1 MAICG
6 PIMKE
11 LAFLDATAQAELV
24 RAQVLSPLE
33 LVEHAITRIVAV
45 NPQLNAVISPR
56 FESGR
61 AEAVSA
67 RLPDGP
73 FRGVPFLLKDLD
85 AYSAGDPYH
94 CGIYALKRA
103 GWKADR
109 DSHLAAK
116 FRRAG
121 LISLGKT
128 NTPELGLAVTT
139 EPAAYGV
146 TRNPWNPAHSTGG
159 SSGGSAA
166 AVASGMVPAAHASDG
181 GGSIR
186 IPASECGLVGL
197 KPSRG
202 RVSLGPDYGEY
213 WAGLVI
219 SSVVTRSIRDTA
231 AMLDAICEP
240 MPGDPYVAPTP
251 ARPFRAEVGEDP
263 GSLRVGVLRNL
274 VAFEI
279 HEDCR
284 QAAEVARVA
293 LERLG
298 HRVEESQPA
307 ALDDSDFTQ
316 HLLNVVTS
324 WTAASLDEWGLKLG
338 RPLGPED
345 VEPPTW
351 AATEIGR
358 AITAAQY
365 VAALEALSRYT
376 RRMAS
381 WWAEGFDVLVTPTI
395 AVPPPL
401 LGELAATTEDPLG
414 LIKSLPV
421 VPFTAPFNVTGQ
433 PAISL
438 PLHWNRAGLPIGVQ
452 LVAAYGREDVLLRL
466 AAQLERAL
474 PWSDRLPPI
483 HA

>member
-1 MAICG
+1 
-6 PIMKE
+6 MKE

-24 RAQVLSPLE
+24 RAKVLSPLE
-33 LVEHAITRIVAV
+33 LVEHAIARIEAV

-56 FESGR
+56 FESAR
-61 AEAVSA
+61 AEAVSTG
-67 RLPDGP
+67 LPEGP

-85 AYSAGDPYH
+85 AYSANDPYH
-94 CGIYALKRA
+94 CGIHVLKKV
-103 GWKADR
+103 GWKADG

-116 FRRAG
+116 FRGAG

-139 EPAAYGV
+139 EPAAYGA

-159 SSGGSAA
+159 SSGGSSA

-219 SSVVTRSIRDTA
+219 SSVVTRSVRDTA

-251 ARPFRAEVGEDP
+251 AQPFRAEVGADP
-263 GSLRVGVLRNL
+263 GSLRIGIIRKL

-284 QAAEVARVA
+284 QAVEVARVA

-298 HRVEESQPA
+298 HRVEDSQPA
-307 ALDDSDFTQ
+307 ALDDPGLTQ
-316 HLLNVVTS
+316 HFLNVVMS
-324 WTAASLDEWGLKLG
+324 WTAAALDEWGLKLG
-338 RPLGPED
+338 RTLGPQD
-345 VEPPTW
+345 VEPSTW
-351 AATEIGR
+351 AMAELGR
-358 AITAAQY
+358 AVTATQY
-365 VAALEALSRYT
+365 VTTIEALSRYT
-376 RRMAS
+376 RQMAS
-381 WWAEGFDVLVTPTI
+381 WWSEGFDVLVTPTI
-395 AVPPPL
+395 AAPPPL
-401 LGELAATTEDPLG
+401 LGELCPTAEDPLSG
-414 LIKSLPV
+414 LAKMLPIA
-421 VPFTAPFNVTGQ
+421 PFTGPFNVTGQ

-452 LVAAYGREDVLLRL
+452 LVAAYGRENVLLRL

-474 PWSDRLPPI
+474 PWSDRRPPI

>member
-1 MAICG
+1 
-6 PIMKE
+6 MKD

-24 RAQVLSPLE
+24 RAKVVSPLE
-33 LVEHAITRIVAV
+33 LVDHAIARVETL

-56 FESGR
+56 FENAR

-85 AYSAGDPYH
+85 AHSAGDPYH
-94 CGIYALKRA
+94 CGIHALKKA
-103 GWKADR
+103 GWQAEG

-116 FRRAG
+116 FRNAG
-121 LISLGKT
+121 LICLGKT

-139 EPAAYGV
+139 EPAAYGPS
-146 TRNPWNPAHSTGG
+146 RNPWNPSHSTGG

-202 RVSLGPDYGEY
+202 RVSLGPDHGEY

-219 SSVVTRSIRDTA
+219 SCAVTRSVRDTA

-240 MPGDPYVAPTP
+240 MPGDPYVAPPP
-251 ARPFRAEVGEDP
+251 ARPFRAEVGADP
-263 GSLRVGVLRNL
+263 GSLRVGVLRSL

-284 QAAEVARVA
+284 QAVEVARAA
-293 LERLG
+293 LEQLG

-307 ALDDSDFTQ
+307 ALDDPELTQ
-316 HLLNVVTS
+316 HFLNVVTS
-324 WTAASLDEWGLKLG
+324 WTAAALNEWGLKLG
-338 RPLGPED
+338 RTLGQGD
-345 VEPPTW
+345 VEPSTW
-351 AATEIGR
+351 AMAELGR
-358 AITAAQY
+358 TVTAAQY
-365 VAALEALSRYT
+365 VATLEALSRYT
-376 RRMAS
+376 RQMAS
-381 WWAEGFDVLVTPTI
+381 WWSQGFDVLMTPTI
-395 AVPPPL
+395 ATPPPL
-401 LGELAATTEDPLG
+401 LGELCATADDPLSG
-414 LIKSLPV
+414 LGKMLAIA
-421 VPFTAPFNVTGQ
+421 PFTGPFNITGQ

-438 PLHWNRAGLPIGVQ
+438 PLHWNRGGLPIGVQ

-474 PWSDRLPPI
+474 PWSDRRPPI

>member
-1 MAICG
+1 
-6 PIMKE
+6 MKE
-11 LAFLDATAQAELV
+11 LALLDATAQAELV
-24 RAQVLSPLE
+24 RTKALSPLE
-33 LVEHAITRIVAV
+33 LVDRAIDRIEAL
-45 NPQLNAVISPR
+45 NPKLNAVISTR
-56 FESGR
+56 FEEARREARGGR
-61 AEAVSA
+61 M
-67 RLPDGP
+67 PDGP
-73 FRGVPFLLKDLD
+73 FHGVPFLLKDLD

-94 CGIYALKRA
+94 CGIRALREA
-103 GWKADR
+103 DWKAQG

-116 FRRAG
+116 FRAAG
-121 LISLGKT
+121 VIFLGKT

-146 TRNPWNPAHSTGG
+146 SRNPWNPAHSTGG

-213 WAGLVI
+213 WAGMVI
-219 SSVVTRSIRDTA
+219 SSVVTRSVRDTA

-240 MPGDPYVAPTP
+240 MPGDPYVAPAP
-251 ARPFRAEVGEDP
+251 ARPFRSEIGADP
-263 GSLRVGVLRNL
+263 GRLRVGMLRGL
-274 VAFEI
+274 SAFAI

-284 QAAEVARVA
+284 QAVEAGRIA

-298 HRVEESQPA
+298 HRLEEAQPA
-307 ALDDSDFTQ
+307 ALDDPDFTQ
-316 HLLNVVTS
+316 HLLNVVTP

-338 RPLGPED
+338 RPLGPDD
-345 VEPPTW
+345 VEPSTW
-351 AATEIGR
+351 AIAEIGR
-358 AITAAQY
+358 AATAVQY
-365 VAALEALSRYT
+365 VAAVEALSRYT

-381 WWAEGFDVLVTPTI
+381 WWNEGFDVLMTPTI
-395 AVPPPL
+395 AAPPPV
-401 LGELAATTEDPLG
+401 LGELAATPEDPLG
-414 LIKSLPV
+414 LVKTLPL

-452 LVAAYGREDVLLRL
+452 LIAAYGREDVLLRL
-466 AAQLERAL
+466 AAQLEREL
-474 PWSDRLPPI
+474 PWKDRRPPI

>member
-1 MAICG
+1 MR
-6 PIMKE
+6 E

-24 RAQVLSPLE
+24 RTRALSPLE
-33 LVEHAITRIVAV
+33 LVDRAIDRIEAL
-45 NPQLNAVISPR
+45 NPKLNAVISTR
-56 FESGR
+56 FEGAR
-61 AEAVSA
+61 AEARSG
-67 RLPDGP
+67 RLPDGA

-85 AYSAGDPYH
+85 TYSAGDPYH
-94 CGIYALKRA
+94 CGIQALRKA
-103 GWKADR
+103 GWKAQSDN
-109 DSHLAAK
+109 HLAAK
-116 FRRAG
+116 FRATG
-121 LISLGKT
+121 LIFLGKT

-146 TRNPWNPAHSTGG
+146 SRNPWNPAHSTGG

-202 RVSLGPDYGEY
+202 RISLGPDYGEY
-213 WAGLVI
+213 WAGMVI
-219 SSVVTRSIRDTA
+219 SAVVTRTVRDTA
-231 AMLDAICEP
+231 AMLDATCEP
-240 MPGDPYVAPTP
+240 MPGDPYVAPPP
-251 ARPFRAEVGEDP
+251 ARQFRSEVGAAP
-263 GSLRVGVLRNL
+263 GSLRIGVLRGL
-274 VAFEI
+274 AAFEI

-284 QAAEVARVA
+284 QAVEVARVA

-298 HRVEESQPA
+298 HRLEESQPA

-338 RPLGPED
+338 RPLGPDD
-345 VEPPTW
+345 VEPSTW
-351 AATEIGR
+351 AIAEMGR
-358 AITAAQY
+358 VVTAAQY
-365 VAALEALSRYT
+365 VATLEALSRYT

-381 WWAEGFDVLVTPTI
+381 WWNEGFDVLVTPTI
-395 AVPPPL
+395 AAPPPL
-401 LGELAATTEDPLG
+401 LGELAATAEDPLG
-414 LIKSLPV
+414 LVKTMPL

-438 PLHWNRAGLPIGVQ
+438 PLHWNRGGLPIGVQ
-452 LVAAYGREDVLLRL
+452 LIASYGREDVLLRI

-474 PWSDRLPPI
+474 PWEDRRPAI